1 MEGNILEKSDKLILK
16 AFLEM
21 EVPNDFEIRVST
33 SAVIDALTGLV
44 TRMLSHEKLDKNEV
58 EQYSLNS
65 ECKNVFFELIS
76 DNLENLLYYYLIK
89 MCYLLLRKYSR

>member
-1 MEGNILEKSDKLILK
+1 MEKSDKLILK

-21 EVPNDFEIRVST
+21 KVPNDFEIRVNT

-58 EQYSLNS
+58 EQYSLNP
-65 ECKNVFFELIS
+65 ECKNVFSELVS
-76 DNLENLLYYYLIK
+76 DNVENLLYYYLIK